1 MKRSVACLR
10 RLLLMLVF
18 VSTFVHG
25 DEVTPYGSIRFALQ
39 DLDTDE
45 ADNDALDIEDRFS
58 RIGLT
63 GNIELTDTTTLSGR
77 IEYGLAESGELEQGG
92 DAALRLAYL
101 EFDGPL
107 GNLRIGSQ
115 DLLWHRY
122 VRGAYMSDALD
133 SLRHGAIR
141 DDDLVQYNYQFE
153 RIRVGAELSF
163 EGEDGDDINQG
174 TVAAEYRDEDYRLQA
189 AILQDNLGDN
199 TGTLAGLR
207 GWIFLGDWSWSAFY
221 HHSTD
226 DFDLYFV
233 SGGNVGAET
242 ASCGGEERDTA
253 GIYGRYRSG
262 QHQYHAR
269 VASFDCDADSA
280 EQSYKFEY
288 LYYLAEQARL
298 WASFEQIRAA
308 SGVPEPSIGEIGF
321 RFDF

>member
-1 MKRSVACLR
+1 MNPEGWWRWPV
-10 RLLLMLVF
+10 LVLI
-18 VSTFVHG
+18 VISAQVHAQ
-25 DEVTPYGSIRFALQ
+25 EITPYGSLRLALQ
-39 DLDTDE
+39 NLDSDE
-45 ADNDALDIEDRFS
+45 NDDDALDIEDRFS
-58 RIGLT
+58 RLGLT
-63 GNIELTDTTTLSGR
+63 GTIDLTETTMLSGW

-92 DAALRLAYL
+92 DTALRLAFL

-141 DDDLVQYNYQFE
+141 DDDLVQYNYRFD

-163 EGEDGDDINQG
+163 EGEDGEDINQG
-174 TVAAEYRDEDYRLQA
+174 TAAIEYRDENYRLQA
-189 AILQDNLGDN
+189 AIMRDNLGEN
-199 TGTLAGLR
+199 TGTLAGVR
-207 GWIFLGDWSWSAFY
+207 GWIYSGQWAWSAFY

-269 VASFDCDADSA
+269 IADFDCASDSA

-288 LYYLAEQARL
+288 IYYLAEQARL
-298 WASFEQIRAA
+298 WASFEQISSA